1 MLTTDAQARV
11 YEILQGIWDSAGGGS
26 CRTAV
31 AGVAQFHFV
40 LNNCIAKDNRIPPLG
55 FAGGSNPE
63 TMPVAYAYPPIGA
76 ARLVNYDD
84 VAYGFSVPAATP
96 LPLSVSATLFYQTSS
111 KEYIEFL
118 KNEAQAN
125 AFAAENTLCSAGPG
139 RPFTVGPQARSR
151 ALYLYQLWNNAAND
165 ATQPG
170 YGKSPPQQAG
180 NVATTTFGP

>member
-1 MLTTDAQARV
+1 
-11 YEILQGIWDSAGGGS
+11 
-26 CRTAV
+26 
-31 AGVAQFHFV
+31 V

-55 FAGGSNPE
+55 FSGGSNLE
-63 TMPVAYAYPPIGA
+63 TMPVAYTYPPIGA

-84 VAYGFSVPAATP
+84 VAYSFNVPAATP

-118 KNEAQAN
+118 NNEAQAN
-125 AFAAENTLCSAGPG
+125 AFADENTLCSGKPG

-180 NVATTTFGP
+180 NLATVIVN